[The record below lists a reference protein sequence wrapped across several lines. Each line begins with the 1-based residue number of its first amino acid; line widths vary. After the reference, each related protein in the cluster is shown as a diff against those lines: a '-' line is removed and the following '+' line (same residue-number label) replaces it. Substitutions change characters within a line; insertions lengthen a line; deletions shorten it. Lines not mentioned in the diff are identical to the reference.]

1 MALIKCTECGTEV
14 SDKADKCPKCAC
26 PISTVNNK
34 KTQVIEQTDKKLKMQ
49 MLISV
54 LVLIVG
60 VMTLILGKG
69 SVGGVLIL
77 IGIILIIATKSSIWW
92 HHK

>member
-26 PISTVNNK
+26 PISTANK
-34 KTQVIEQTDKKLKMQ
+34 EKVQVIEQTDKKLKMQ

-54 LVLIVG
+54 SVLIIG

-69 SVGGVLIL
+69 SIGGVLIL